1 LEKGKAM
8 ACENWR
14 DKIDAHVDNE
24 LSGPDLRA
32 LDQHLASC
40 HDCTAALLGRMQMKR
55 AIHAAGQRFT
65 PTPEFR
71 RRLQGQIAQQQRR
84 PRFATRFT
92 SRFGTSSATWAMA
105 LAAAIV
111 LFAVILTANYVTAA
125 SARKRLFSEVADL
138 HVASLASS
146 SPVDVVS
153 TDRHTVKPWF
163 QGKIPFSFDL
173 PELRNTEF
181 TLLGGRMA
189 YLNQTP
195 GAQLIY
201 DIRKHHISVFIFPE
215 TAFGTASARLSS
227 VPKDVPFNVETW
239 SQRNLRYFV
248 IGDSNPTD
256 LNQLAKLFK
265 TE

>member
-1 LEKGKAM
+1 M

-14 DKIDAHVDNE
+14 DKIDAYVDNE
-24 LSGPDLRA
+24 LSNQDLRA
-32 LDQHLASC
+32 FDQHLASC
-40 HDCTAALLGRMQMKR
+40 PDCSAVVLQRVQMKR
-55 AIHAAGQRFT
+55 ATHAAGQRFT

-71 RRLQGQIAQQQRR
+71 RKLQDQISQRQRR
-84 PRFATRFT
+84 PQ
-92 SRFGTSSATWAMA
+92 FGTSFGTSFGTWAMA
-105 LAAAIV
+105 LAAAFV
-111 LFAVILTANYVTAA
+111 LFAVVITANYVAAA

-173 PELRNTEF
+173 PELRNTDF
-181 TLLGGRMA
+181 TLVGGRMA

-201 DIRKHHISVFIFPE
+201 DVRKHHISVFIFPE
-215 TAFGTASARLSS
+215 PAFGTASARLSF
-227 VPKDVPFNVETW
+227 VPEDLPFHLETW
-239 SQRNLRYFV
+239 TQRNLRYFV
-248 IGDSNPTD
+248 IGDTNPAD

>member
-1 LEKGKAM
+1 M
-8 ACENWR
+8 ACENWTY
-14 DKIDAHVDNE
+14 KIDAYVDNE
-24 LSGPDLRA
+24 LSGQDLRA
-32 LDQHLASC
+32 FDQHLASC
-40 HDCTAALLGRMQMKR
+40 PDCSTDVLRRVQMKR
-55 AIHAAGQRFT
+55 ATHAAGQRFT

-71 RRLQGQIAQQQRR
+71 RKLQDQISQRQQR
-84 PRFATRFT
+84 P
-92 SRFGTSSATWAMA
+92 RFGTSLGPWAMA
-105 LAAAIV
+105 LAAAVV
-111 LFAVILTANYVTAA
+111 LFAVIVTANYVTAA

-138 HVASLASS
+138 HVASLASA

-173 PELRNTEF
+173 PELQNTDF
-181 TLLGGRMA
+181 TLVGGRMA

-201 DIRKHHISVFIFPE
+201 DVRKHHISVFIFPE
-215 TAFGTASARLSS
+215 TAFGTGSARLSS
-227 VPKDVPFNVETW
+227 VPKDVPFHVETW
-239 SQRNLRYFV
+239 NQHSLRYFV
-248 IGDSNPTD
+248 IGDTNPAD

>member
-1 LEKGKAM
+1 M

-14 DKIDAHVDNE
+14 DRIDAYVDNE
-24 LSGPDLRA
+24 LSGQDLRA
-32 LDQHLASC
+32 FDQHLASC
-40 HDCTAALLGRMQMKR
+40 PACSADVLRRVQMKR
-55 AIHAAGQRFT
+55 ATHAAGQRFT

-71 RRLQGQIAQQQRR
+71 RRLQDQISHRKSR
-84 PRFATRFT
+84 PRFGPSFET
-92 SRFGTSSATWAMA
+92 SFGTWAMA
-105 LAAAIV
+105 LAAAFV
-111 LFAVILTANYVTAA
+111 LFAVVITASYVAAA

-173 PELRNTEF
+173 PELRNTDF
-181 TLLGGRMA
+181 TLVGGRMA

-201 DIRKHHISVFIFPE
+201 DVRKHHISVFIFPE

-227 VPKDVPFNVETW
+227 VPKDLPFHLETW
-239 SQRNLRYFV
+239 TQRNLRYFV
-248 IGDSNPTD
+248 IGDTNPED

>member
-1 LEKGKAM
+1 M

-14 DKIDAHVDNE
+14 DRIDAYVDNE
-24 LSGPDLRA
+24 LSGQDLRA
-32 LDQHLASC
+32 FDQHLASC
-40 HDCTAALLGRMQMKR
+40 PACSADVLRRVQMKR
-55 AIHAAGQRFT
+55 ATHAAGQRFT

-71 RRLQGQIAQQQRR
+71 RKLQDQISQRQRR
-84 PRFATRFT
+84 PH
-92 SRFGTSSATWAMA
+92 FGTSFGTWAMA
-105 LAAAIV
+105 LAAAFV
-111 LFAVILTANYVTAA
+111 LFAVVITANYVAAA

-173 PELRNTEF
+173 PELRNTDF
-181 TLLGGRMA
+181 TLVGGRMA

-201 DIRKHHISVFIFPE
+201 DVRKHHISVFIFPE
-215 TAFGTASARLSS
+215 PAFGTASARLSF
-227 VPKDVPFNVETW
+227 VPEDLPFHLETW
-239 SQRNLRYFV
+239 TQRNLRYFV
-248 IGDSNPTD
+248 IGDTNPAD

>member
-1 LEKGKAM
+1 M
-8 ACENWR
+8 ACELWR
-14 DKIDAHVDNE
+14 NKIEAYVDNE
-24 LSGPDLRA
+24 LSAHDLRSF
-32 LDQHLASC
+32 DQHLSAC
-40 HDCTAALLGRMQMKR
+40 ADCTADVLRRVQMKR

-65 PTPEFR
+65 PTSEFR
-71 RRLQGQIAQQQRR
+71 RRLQQQISHRQPRR
-84 PRFATRFT
+84 V
-92 SRFGTSSATWAMA
+92 FGAWAIA
-105 LAAAIV
+105 LAAAVV
-111 LFAVILTANYVTAA
+111 LFAVVLTANYVAA
-125 SARKRLFSEVADL
+125 AGARRRLFSEVADL
-138 HVASLASS
+138 HVASLASA

-181 TLLGGRMA
+181 TLVGGRMA

-215 TAFGTASARLSS
+215 SAFGSGSGRLFS
-227 VPKDVPFNVETW
+227 VPRDVPFRVETW

-248 IGDSNPTD
+248 IGDTNPAD
-256 LNQLAKLFK
+256 LSQLATLFK
-265 TE
+265 RQ